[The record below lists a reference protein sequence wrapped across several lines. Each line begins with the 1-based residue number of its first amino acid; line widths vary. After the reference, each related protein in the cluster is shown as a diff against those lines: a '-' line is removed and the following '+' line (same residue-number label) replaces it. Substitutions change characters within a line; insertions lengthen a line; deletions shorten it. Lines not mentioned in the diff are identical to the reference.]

1 MRAWIVGEASI
12 LLIGGVLRLW
22 GRSWINTDTARR
34 WNTAIMRA
42 KHHYVTVVGAVSIRL
57 FIGGEALAYEV

>member
-1 MRAWIVGEASI
+1 
-12 LLIGGVLRLW
+12 
-22 GRSWINTDTARR
+22 
-34 WNTAIMRA
+34 MRA